1 METSKSELED
11 MSDSVTCAR
20 LILGHQKVLF
30 VKSNWFTDHF
40 SLVAF
45 DGENSWSLQA
55 SEEQIAS
62 RAEGWDKSVGEYMD
76 ICRRHLSQSFP
87 ASNYEFSQENNGAKE
102 DMVLVLKGTAVTCG
116 ISCSSVKLRDQ
127 RQSWY
132 NTPRDLEAA

>member
-45 DGENSWSLQA
+45 DGENSWSLQGTLLLFSCLVFDW
-55 SEEQIAS
+55 SEKK
-62 RAEGWDKSVGEYMD
+62 RY
-76 ICRRHLSQSFP
+76 
-87 ASNYEFSQENNGAKE
+87 
-102 DMVLVLKGTAVTCG
+102 AVF
-116 ISCSSVKLRDQ
+116 
-127 RQSWY
+127 
-132 NTPRDLEAA
+132 